1 MKPGVVALR
10 AGLHRGWIEFRQ
22 TVTNAG
28 QLVGWLFWPVLALAV
43 MYFLRDTTVGGTDFS
58 LGTHAVPG
66 ILGINTL
73 FTGLIGLAFTLITDR
88 EDGTLLRAKATPNG
102 MLGYVVGKV
111 LAQAGTTV
119 AVLLVLLVPV
129 AFLFDGLRL
138 GAVSS
143 WATLAWVLALGML
156 AILPVGAILGS
167 LFRSTQ
173 GLVPIMVLI
182 MVLVGFSGVFYP
194 LSSLPGWVEWIA
206 QVFPVYWLGLGLRAA
221 FLPDAMAASEI
232 GESWRFLEMAGVLGV
247 WGAVGFL
254 VAPGVLRRMARRE
267 SGSAVAARRESV
279 ARRAA

>member
-1 MKPGVVALR
+1 MRPGAVALN
-10 AGLHRGWIEFRQ
+10 AGLRRGWIEFRQ

-28 QLVGWLFWPVLALAV
+28 KLVGWLFWPAVALAV
-43 MYFLRDTTVGGTDFS
+43 MYFMRDTTVAGTDFS

-73 FTGLIGLAFTLITDR
+73 FTGLVGLAFTLITDR

-102 MLGYVVGKV
+102 ILGYVTGKV
-111 LAQAGTTV
+111 LAQAATTV

-138 GAVSS
+138 GPVSS
-143 WATLAWVLALGML
+143 WATLVWVLALGML

-194 LSSLPGWVEWIA
+194 LAALPEWAQTLA

-221 FLPDAMAASEI
+221 FLPDALAVSEI
-232 GESWRFLEMAGVLGV
+232 GESWRLWEMTGVLGV
-247 WGAVGFL
+247 WGVVGCL
-254 VAPGVLRRMARRE
+254 VAPSVLRRTARRE

-279 ARRAA
+279 ARRTE